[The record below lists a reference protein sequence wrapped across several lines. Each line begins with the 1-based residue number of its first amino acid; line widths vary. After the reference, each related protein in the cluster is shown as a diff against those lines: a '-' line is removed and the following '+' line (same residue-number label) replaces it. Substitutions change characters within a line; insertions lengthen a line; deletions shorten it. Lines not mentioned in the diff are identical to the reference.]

1 MVLILGLLPWAIRI
15 VTWLVIASV
24 VLSMIGQAFHG
35 SWVYSPF
42 FWGII
47 QFGRRLCEPVRRQL
61 ERWGLP
67 SRPLDWS
74 PMIVVFGLNFL
85 EMLVNQMLFG
95 RR

>member
-1 MVLILGLLPWAIRI
+1 MGLLFLIPLAIRI
-15 VTWLVIASV
+15 VSYLVIAGV
-24 VLSMIGQAFHG
+24 VLSMIGQVSRA

-47 QFGRRLCEPVRRQL
+47 QFERRICEPVRRQL

-74 PMIVVFGLNFL
+74 PMIVVFGLNIL
-85 EMLVNQMLFG
+85 ERLVSQMLLG
-95 RR
+95 RL